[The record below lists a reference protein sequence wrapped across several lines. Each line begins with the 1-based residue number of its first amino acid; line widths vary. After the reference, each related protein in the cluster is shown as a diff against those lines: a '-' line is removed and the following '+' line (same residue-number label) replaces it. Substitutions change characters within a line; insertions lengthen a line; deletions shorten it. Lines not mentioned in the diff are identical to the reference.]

1 LLELAKKKVRLGFFL
16 HTVFPSSDFF
26 RILPMRRDILEGL
39 LACDVVG
46 FHHHDYTRHFLK
58 GCEKILYVYRTSE

>member
-1 LLELAKKKVRLGFFL
+1 
-16 HTVFPSSDFF
+16 
-26 RILPMRRDILEGL
+26 MRRDILEGL